1 MGNVEYLLA
10 GLVILCLNLYH
21 LACQR
26 KLADANTRAFA
37 ALSCTGVVVNVLG
50 IAFAMLLHEGD
61 SRQSDA
67 LMAVL
72 SLMYASQACVPGV
85 ILCYSASLAVESRS
99 RRKKR
104 YVFAVATMLAFLI
117 VVIVNYQTGFVA
129 CLDEGGD
136 FSVGPCY
143 LWFVSAM
150 IASYVVVGIDAF
162 RNRSQLTRKR
172 FLVVIEVLLLIV
184 TCIVIQ
190 CCFHVYLVLGFG
202 VALGVSVLHLM
213 LNNPSSYIE
222 MQTGVYNAR
231 YFRVWC
237 QERLEAGR
245 ALHVL
250 SIDLCSLSRANS
262 VYGSKMVD
270 ELVGRIAR
278 ELWNLDKM
286 PRVFRLKPNR
296 FVLCSVSKEEFSC
309 ICERVADMLSVPFE
323 IEGCRISVSA
333 NVCALQSV
341 RAGSSVKEM
350 EAYLDYLS
358 GKAAA
363 KPGKVRF
370 LWGSQR
376 LSRSYAR
383 EVEVERFL
391 DEAIRNNLICVQYQP
406 IYSIAKKRSV
416 SLEALC
422 RLDHPVLGV
431 IGPDLFIP
439 IAERDESIL
448 EITKLV
454 FRNTCEFL
462 LANPSLIGCLSN
474 VKVNLTARDLMEPM
488 HCRELVATVEAYG
501 LKPSL
506 FQVEVT
512 ETIATQMTSD
522 VLECIAILSNAGIVL
537 CMDDFGSGYA
547 NLSALTKLPFR
558 VVKLDRSLLRD
569 ICADDR
575 TAVFYKSLLDS
586 IRVMGFDVICEG
598 VEKKSEFQLLKQWG
612 ADAIQGY
619 YFSKPLPPEMVA
631 EVVMSPVEG
640 PTETDENSDCRSC

>member
-1 MGNVEYLLA
+1 MGNIEYLLA
-10 GLVILCLNLYH
+10 GLAVLCLNLYH

-26 KLADANTRAFA
+26 KLADANTRVFA
-37 ALSCTGVVVNVLG
+37 AFSCTGVAVNALG
-50 IAFAMLLHEGD
+50 VAFAMLLHESD
-61 SRQSDA
+61 SRQSDG

-72 SLMYASQACVPGV
+72 SLMYASQACVPG
-85 ILCYSASLAVESRS
+85 IFLCYSASLAFESRS

-104 YVFAVATMLAFLI
+104 YVFAVATVLAFLI
-117 VVIVNYQTGFVA
+117 VLMVNYQTGFIA
-129 CLDEGGD
+129 YIDEGGG
-136 FSVGPCY
+136 FSVGSCY
-143 LWFVSAM
+143 TWFVSAM
-150 IASYVVVGIDAF
+150 ITLYAVVGIDAF
-162 RNRSQLTRKR
+162 RNRIQLTRKK
-172 FLVVIEVLLLIV
+172 FLVVMEVLLLIV
-184 TCIVIQ
+184 SCIVIQ
-190 CCFHVYLVLGFG
+190 CYFHVYLVFGFG
-202 VALGVSVLHLM
+202 VALGVSVLHLT
-213 LNNPSSYIE
+213 LNNPSSYTE

-231 YFRVWC
+231 YFRIWC

-245 ALHVL
+245 ALHIL
-250 SIDLCSLSRANS
+250 SIDLCSLSSINS

-270 ELVGRIAR
+270 KLVGQIACG
-278 ELWNLDKM
+278 LWHSVKT
-286 PRVFRLKPNR
+286 PRVFRLKPTR

-309 ICERVADMLSVPFE
+309 MCERAVDMLSVPFE
-323 IEGCRISVSA
+323 IGGCRISVSA

-358 GKAAA
+358 EKAAA

-370 LWGSQR
+370 LQGSQG

-406 IYSIAKKRSV
+406 IYSVAKKRCV
-416 SLEALC
+416 SLEALS

-454 FRNTCEFL
+454 FKRTCEFL
-462 LANPSLIGCLSN
+462 LTNPSLIDCLSN
-474 VKVNLTARDLMEPM
+474 VKVNLTARDLMEPA

-501 LKPSL
+501 LRPSL
-506 FQVEVT
+506 FQVVVT
-512 ETIATQMTSD
+512 ETIATQMTPD
-522 VLECIAILSNAGIVL
+522 VLECIAILSSAGIVL

-547 NLSALTKLPFR
+547 NLSALTKLPFH
-558 VVKLDRSLLRD
+558 VVKLDRSLLHD
-569 ICADDR
+569 ICVDERA
-575 TAVFYKSLLDS
+575 AVFYRSLLDS
-586 IRVMGFDVICEG
+586 IRVMGFDVVCEG
-598 VEKKSEFQLLKQWG
+598 VEEESEYQLLKRWG

-619 YFSKPLPPEMVA
+619 YFSKPLLP
-631 EVVMSPVEG
+631 EVVADVVSNPVEG
-640 PTETDENSDCRSC
+640 